1 MLRRAE
7 ALLLTGHHPPAS
19 PPLAPPPLASPLVA
33 SPLAAS
39 PRLTSPASAASA
51 AADEA
56 GRGTGYRGTGYSPG
70 AADEAAA
77 EAAPETDTAVQG
89 LEEAQGLEEIQGL
102 EEVQGLEEAAL
113 AAHDLAAAQGQAVEQ
128 AAAQGLGPAQAE
140 EQLRGVKGLR
150 GVNAQAEEQLLLQG
164 TGYRAQAE
172 EQLRVAS
179 DVLREC
185 SGSNNILRI
194 GPNTQPP
201 PRLSGRS
208 CVYLL
213 QLGSKG
219 QGAADDALYVGESD
233 SIDRR
238 LQQHRRTH
246 SERRLEC
253 VLVEVASKSTALE
266 VEALAIRR
274 LKALR
279 VGHVINIVHA

>member
-1 MLRRAE
+1 MRHRGIVVLRHR
-7 ALLLTGHHPPAS
+7 G
-19 PPLAPPPLASPLVA
+19 V
-33 SPLAAS
+33 AAS
-39 PRLTSPASAASA
+39 WRFPTTSQVTLCKP
-51 AADEA
+51 
-56 GRGTGYRGTGYSPG
+56 
-70 AADEAAA
+70 
-77 EAAPETDTAVQG
+77 
-89 LEEAQGLEEIQGL
+89 
-102 EEVQGLEEAAL
+102 
-113 AAHDLAAAQGQAVEQ
+113 
-128 AAAQGLGPAQAE
+128 
-140 EQLRGVKGLR
+140 
-150 GVNAQAEEQLLLQG
+150 
-164 TGYRAQAE
+164 
-172 EQLRVAS
+172 VAS

-185 SGSNNILRI
+185 SGSTNILRI

-219 QGAADDALYVGESD
+219 QGAVDEALYVGESD

-246 SERRLEC
+246 GERRLEC